1 MSSEYQ
7 RRSFS
12 NGNLDLSYVEWG
24 SSESPP
30 MVLLHGLQDCAR
42 SWDVFSRAMSGE
54 YRVIS
59 LDSRGHGCSD
69 FPVSSSLGSGY
80 RFVDYVSDITTL
92 IDNLGLEKPILVGH
106 SAGGRY
112 AFSYTSLNPQ
122 NVRALVV
129 VDIDPDSVNQSSSG
143 MFDRY
148 MNESDEWPSLDKVV
162 ERIRSRQRASS
173 ETMLNHQ
180 AEVMTKPVGNVGIR
194 VWRRDRRVIEDY
206 ERPDLW
212 KEWASIAVP
221 TVIIRGRQSDLLT
234 HQTAVQM
241 REKLSGSLLAE
252 LEGGGHWFYQESPGA
267 FESTVRWF
275 LSTLRN

>member
-1 MSSEYQ
+1 
-7 RRSFS
+7 
-12 NGNLDLSYVEWG
+12 
-24 SSESPP
+24 

-69 FPVSSSLGSGY
+69 FSVPSSSGSGY
-80 RFVDYVSDITTL
+80 RFVDYVSDITSL
-92 IDNLGLEKPILVGH
+92 IDDLSLEAPILVGH

-112 AFSYTSLNPQ
+112 AFSYASLNPQ
-122 NVRALVV
+122 NISALVV
-129 VDIDPDSVNQSSSG
+129 VDIDPDSVNQSSTS

-148 MNESDEWPSLDKVV
+148 MNESDEWPSLDEVV
-162 ERIRSRQRASS
+162 ERIRSRQNFSS

-180 AEVMTKPVGNVGIR
+180 AEVMTKPLGTDGKR

-212 KEWASIAVP
+212 KEWVSIAVP
-221 TVIIRGRQSDLLT
+221 TVIIRGRQSSLLT
-234 HQTAVQM
+234 HQTAVKM

-267 FESTVRWF
+267 FESAVRWF
-275 LSTLRN
+275 LSTLEN

>member
-69 FPVSSSLGSGY
+69 FPVSSGLGSGY
-80 RFVDYVSDITTL
+80 RFVDYVSDITAL
-92 IDNLGLEKPILVGH
+92 IDNLGLEEPILVGH

-112 AFSYTSLNPQ
+112 AFSYASLNPQ

-162 ERIRSRQRASS
+162 ERIRSRQHASS

-180 AEVMTKPVGNVGIR
+180 AEVMTKPAGNEGIR

-212 KEWASIAVP
+212 KEWVSIAVP

>member
-1 MSSEYQ
+1 MSPQYQ
-7 RRSFS
+7 RRSFP

-69 FPVSSSLGSGY
+69 FPIYSSLGSGY
-80 RFVDYVSDITTL
+80 RFVDYVSDITAL
-92 IDNLGLEKPILVGH
+92 IDNLGLDEPILVGH

-112 AFSYTSLNPQ
+112 AFSYASLNPQ

-148 MNESDEWPSLDKVV
+148 MNESDEWPSLDEVV
-162 ERIRSRQRASS
+162 ERIRSRQHASS

-180 AEVMTKPVGNVGIR
+180 AEVMTKPMGNEGRR

-212 KEWASIAVP
+212 EEWVSIAVP

-234 HQTAVQM
+234 HQTAVKM

-275 LSTLRN
+275 LSTL

>member
-69 FPVSSSLGSGY
+69 FPIYSSLGSGY
-80 RFVDYVSDITTL
+80 RFVDYVSDITAL
-92 IDNLGLEKPILVGH
+92 IDNLGLDEPILVGH

-112 AFSYTSLNPQ
+112 AFSYASLNPQ

-148 MNESDEWPSLDKVV
+148 MNESDEWPSLDEVV
-162 ERIRSRQRASS
+162 ERIRSRQHTSS

-180 AEVMTKPVGNVGIR
+180 AEVMTKPMGNEGRR
-194 VWRRDRRVIEDY
+194 VWRRDRRVVEDY

-212 KEWASIAVP
+212 EEWVSIAVP

-234 HQTAVQM
+234 HQTAVKM

-275 LSTLRN
+275 LSTL

>member
-1 MSSEYQ
+1 
-7 RRSFS
+7 
-12 NGNLDLSYVEWG
+12 
-24 SSESPP
+24 

-69 FPVSSSLGSGY
+69 FPVSSSLDSGY
-80 RFVDYVSDITTL
+80 RFVDYVSDITAL
-92 IDNLGLEKPILVGH
+92 IDNLGLEEPILVGH

-112 AFSYTSLNPQ
+112 AFSYASLNPE

-162 ERIRSRQRASS
+162 ERIRSRQHASS

-180 AEVMTKPVGNVGIR
+180 AEVMTKPVGNEGIR

-212 KEWASIAVP
+212 KEWVSIAVP